1 MRAKLLVAILVVCV
15 LGVSAANDVVLA
27 KDGDK
32 NQARANLTG
41 FQEVPAI
48 STTGHGA
55 LKLVIHEDSITYE
68 LTFTGLTAAA
78 SAAHIHLGQRSVSGG
93 VAAFLC
99 GGGTKPACPPGTTD
113 QATVT
118 GTIIASDVIGPASQG
133 LAAGEFAELVHA
145 IRSGVTYANVHN
157 AVFGS
162 GEIRGQI
169 RADDNDHHRD

>member
-1 MRAKLLVAILVVCV
+1 MRAKLLLASLIVCV
-15 LGVSAANDVVLA
+15 LGVSATSDVVLA
-27 KDGDK
+27 KDKDQNEG
-32 NQARANLTG
+32 RASLIG

-48 STTGHGA
+48 STVAHGK
-55 LKLVIHEDSITYE
+55 LQLVIHEDSITYE

-99 GGGTKPACPPGTTD
+99 GGGTKPACPAGTSD

-118 GTIIASDVIGPASQG
+118 GTIVASDVIGPASQG
-133 LAAGEFAELVHA
+133 MAPGQFAELVHA

-157 AVFGS
+157 AVFGA

-169 RADDNDHHRD
+169 RTDDKDHRD